1 MERQFTRKNVVEII
15 SVLKELD
22 NLRNEY
28 MDELTREVRERE
40 PSIAE
45 LYNRRRGEI
54 RKMMEHKANMLNS
67 IGFVVKFE
75 TCVIEGYETIQQI
88 TMTA

>member
-1 MERQFTRKNVVEII
+1 MERTFTRKNVIEII

-22 NLRNEY
+22 TLRKEY
-28 MDELTREVRERE
+28 MDELTCEVRERE

-45 LYNRRRGEI
+45 LYNHRRGEI

>member
-1 MERQFTRKNVVEII
+1 MERTFTHKNVIEII

-22 NLRNEY
+22 TLRNEY
-28 MDELTREVRERE
+28 MDELTREVRERK
-40 PSIAE
+40 PSIAG

-54 RKMMEHKANMLNS
+54 RKMMDHKANILNS

-75 TCVIEGYETIQQI
+75 TCIIEGYETIQKI
-88 TMTA
+88 TMTV